1 MVDLENENGN
11 GRKWSLT
18 ARRKLAMNGLIWQ
31 ETSTEWDRKGIVSVI
46 TYCLT
51 RHRIDVRM
59 KWYGVEADFRR
70 LNVVM
75 FAVANLQMEK
85 PILP

>member
-1 MVDLENENGN
+1 MKMEMVGSGVWL
-11 GRKWSLT
+11 
-18 ARRKLAMNGLIWQ
+18 Q
-31 ETSTEWDRKGIVSVI
+31 EAYVPWMASCGKKQVQSGKGIVSVI
-46 TYCLT
+46 TYSLT
-51 RHRIDVRM
+51 RHWIDVRM

-75 FAVANLQMEK
+75 LAVANLQMEK